1 MVVGQHATTRRR
13 PSRWAPWSDVARH
26 LRSTAVA
33 HVATID
39 EDGAPRVAPVWVDAE
54 GESNLVFFTVE
65 GSRKDRNVQ
74 RDARVA
80 LSITA
85 PGNDYSMAS
94 VRGEV
99 VERLVGEAAQEIVD
113 RLSRLYTGS
122 DYDQRSGFA
131 AFVVRPLRWSA
142 VDYSAQ

>member
-1 MVVGQHATTRRR
+1 MVVGPARAHPKEVIAM
-13 PSRWAPWSDVARH
+13 APWSAVVQH

-39 EDGAPRVAPVWVDAE
+39 EDGAPHVAPVWVDVE
-54 GESNLVFFTVE
+54 GESNLAFFSVE
-65 GSRKDRNVQ
+65 GSRKDRNIQ
-74 RDARVA
+74 RDPRVA

-85 PGNDYSMAS
+85 PDNDYSMAS
-94 VRGEV
+94 VRGVV
-99 VERLVGEAAQEIVD
+99 VERLVGEAAQVVVD
-113 RLSRLYTGS
+113 RLSRLYTGA

-131 AFVVRPLRWSA
+131 AFVVRPERWSA

>member
-1 MVVGQHATTRRR
+1 M
-13 PSRWAPWSDVARH
+13 APWSDVAEH

-33 HVATID
+33 HVATLD
-39 EDGAPRVAPVWVDAE
+39 EDGAPHVAPVWVDVE
-54 GESNLVFFTVE
+54 GESILFFTVE

-85 PGNDYSMAS
+85 PDNDYSMAS

-131 AFVVRPLRWSA
+131 AFVVRPQRWSA